1 MSTAHVHGVSTRD
14 ALTLVTFC
22 TGAAALVGVIVGS
35 ASTMI
40 LAVGF
45 SLLLLGNLIVDVGV
59 WRRAHEH
66 DDLDTTEDTVAR
78 ERKIGMR
85 TAARIGLMLLLAVF
99 IITAISVG
107 WRATFVG
114 TAFVFCAVVAA
125 TAEVVATS
133 TRAKWCGSTSRRV
146 VSWACVLR
154 TSSAQLPTKRM

>member
-114 TAFVFCAVVAA
+114 TAFVFCAVVIFGGPVWIASIEEEEDDEHECR
-125 TAEVVATS
+125 TGEH
-133 TRAKWCGSTSRRV
+133 RAN
-146 VSWACVLR
+146 
-154 TSSAQLPTKRM
+154 P